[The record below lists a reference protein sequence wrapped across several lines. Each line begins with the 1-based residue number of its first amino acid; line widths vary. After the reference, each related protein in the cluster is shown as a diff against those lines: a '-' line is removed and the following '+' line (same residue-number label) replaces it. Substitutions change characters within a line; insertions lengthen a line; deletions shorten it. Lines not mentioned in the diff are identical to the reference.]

1 MALFA
6 VPIFHMKNKKTYDGS
21 PLTEAESDNVI
32 CSFLKLTA
40 LRGCAVFRVCTVR
53 FLFCSRGILRS
64 RSAEFWQKS
73 ENRLYS

>member
-40 LRGCAVFRVCTVR
+40 LHR
-53 FLFCSRGILRS
+53 
-64 RSAEFWQKS
+64 
-73 ENRLYS
+73 